1 MPRPSSLLG
10 SPASAPSRGWLR
22 ARLAPAAFAA
32 AVLASPACIIPSI
45 SQNGSDAGATTSAED
60 AGSAATVKGAS
71 CTQITSSISLCQ
83 FISACPNLSLS
94 AQVFPEC
101 GFRIHGSAIDPE
113 CLCQNQYLC
122 PIGAPTTCA
131 EAATAAGGDTTYD
144 SVCAQALTG
153 NCQDLTAATGSG
165 GATAACKACIANCD
179 NVPSCID
186 ACGC

>member
-1 MPRPSSLLG
+1 MVRRYLDFAILRRAGLG
-10 SPASAPSRGWLR
+10 WRSGDPALMVR
-22 ARLAPAAFAA
+22 
-32 AVLASPACIIPSI
+32 SI
-45 SQNGSDAGATTSAED
+45 SRAP
-60 AGSAATVKGAS
+60 ATVKGAS

-144 SVCAQALTG
+144 SVCAR
-153 NCQDLTAATGSG
+153 
-165 GATAACKACIANCD
+165 
-179 NVPSCID
+179 P
-186 ACGC
+186 